1 MTLPTGAEPG
11 YRRTPLSA
19 EEKVRGEANFA
30 PVVALVLVASGRF
43 RVSADTQDQVELFQG
58 VARRVS
64 DMLRR
69 PVVSYANGRDIVITF
84 GQEEAPAL
92 ALCAARRYAAKKAR
106 IRPPSTGCAC
116 TGQIA
121 PGRHMAPARIAA
133 WSFLPSAWLVRGS
146 KCRPSDLVKL
156 NLGEQVATIRATR
169 SWPDGIHIY
178 IIRGCRG
185 RVCLKGAGR
194 IVGWIRPHVPEASD
208 GILTSAGICEGFAGA
223 GVSTGVLVF
232 AGFAGLVAGT
242 LAMGAVEYSKLRA
255 ERDQQVAQLTAERVR
270 LETAPDAELDELT
283 ELYVSR
289 GLSPGLARQVAI
301 ELTAH
306 DALAAHAEAEY
317 GITSTS
323 MASPLRDALA
333 VSVAFASGA
342 LLPWLAMVLIP
353 GSSRAAVTF
362 VIVLAALALTGWVS
376 ARISEVHPLAPMVRT
391 ASIGG
396 LSMLIT
402 YFAGHLLYP

>member
-1 MTLPTGAEPG
+1 M
-11 YRRTPLSA
+11 
-19 EEKVRGEANFA
+19 
-30 PVVALVLVASGRF
+30 
-43 RVSADTQDQVELFQG
+43 
-58 VARRVS
+58 
-64 DMLRR
+64 
-69 PVVSYANGRDIVITF
+69 
-84 GQEEAPAL
+84 
-92 ALCAARRYAAKKAR
+92 
-106 IRPPSTGCAC
+106 
-116 TGQIA
+116 
-121 PGRHMAPARIAA
+121 
-133 WSFLPSAWLVRGS
+133 
-146 KCRPSDLVKL
+146 
-156 NLGEQVATIRATR
+156 
-169 SWPDGIHIY
+169 
-178 IIRGCRG
+178 
-185 RVCLKGAGR
+185 LKGAGS
-194 IVGWIRPHVPEASD
+194 VAGWIRPHVPEASD

-255 ERDQQVAQLTAERVR
+255 ERDQQAGQLARERIQ

-323 MASPLRDALA
+323 LTSPLRDALA

-353 GSSRAAVTF
+353 GPSRAPVTF

-376 ARISEVHPLAPMVRT
+376 ARISEDFATLSSARASALRPSVTQRPLRRHRLPRSLCRRVT
-391 ASIGG
+391 ALHGRLQTPRVG
-396 LSMLIT
+396 PRR
-402 YFAGHLLYP
+402 AC